1 MNRLSDST
9 IKFYK
14 DLLKVNDWNIFVY
27 EQVAL
32 DSLGGCK
39 ALYNSDTAV
48 IRLTDEMS
56 FEEKVKTLIHEML
69 HIKDRDERGIVEETI
84 EGTLHTMYT
93 RFHERFIESQAQ
105 VIYGLTIDKVKQL
118 DT

>member
-14 DLLKVNDWNIFVY
+14 DLLRVNDWDIYVY

-32 DSLGGCK
+32 DSFGACK
-39 ALYNSDTAV
+39 TLYSSDSAI
-48 IRLTDEMS
+48 IRIDNEMS
-56 FEEKVKTLIHEML
+56 FEEKVKTLIHELL
-69 HIKDRDERGIVEETI
+69 HLKDIDERGIVEQEV

-93 RFHERFIESQAQ
+93 RFHERFIEGQAQ
-105 VIYGLTIDKVKQL
+105 IIYALTKDAVLKL